1 MEEYIMKTYYV
12 HEGKYQKQYD
22 RLSKLIPD
30 MGKAD
35 TVAGEMMRAA
45 VCLSH
50 ELYNNGMG
58 NNCSGAVNY
67 LQAKDSITYDTWKT
81 IYEYSRGRTY
91 ILQLAAWQGPSFS
104 AAMESLIDQVV
115 FFIMMNPE
123 LEELENHTDMH
134 DLEADM
140 QQFCVVCKDLIEEDD
155 YSLSSV
161 HNPSVCSMCYEEEVG
176 QWEH

>member
-1 MEEYIMKTYYV
+1 MKTYYV

-91 ILQLAAWQGPSFS
+91 ILQLASWQGPSFS

-123 LEELENHTDMH
+123 LEELENHTNMH

-155 YSLSSV
+155 YSHEPLKFST
-161 HNPSVCSMCYEEEVG
+161 HLSVCSMCYEEEVG